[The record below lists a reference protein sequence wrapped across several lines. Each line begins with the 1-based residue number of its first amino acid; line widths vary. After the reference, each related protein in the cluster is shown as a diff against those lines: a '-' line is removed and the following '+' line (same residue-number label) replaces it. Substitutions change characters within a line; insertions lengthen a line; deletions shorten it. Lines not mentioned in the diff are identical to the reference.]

1 MTFFSIFVQ
10 SETTRSINSLNFALS
25 SSKVPVFERHS
36 APESASLVSWGHA
49 TQCVDWDQPN

>member
-36 APESASLVSWGHA
+36 APESASLVSWA
-49 TQCVDWDQPN
+49 CYSMR